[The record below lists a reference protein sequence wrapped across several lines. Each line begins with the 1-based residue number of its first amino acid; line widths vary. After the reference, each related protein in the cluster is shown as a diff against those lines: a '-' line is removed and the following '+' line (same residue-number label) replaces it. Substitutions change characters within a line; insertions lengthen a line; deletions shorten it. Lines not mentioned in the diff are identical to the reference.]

1 MYWLLRVRSLSLAS
15 LTLCCMTRRVTLVK
29 TPHIHCVPRNLNLLR
44 ARSLPL
50 ASLKC
55 QTFALSCSIGMRTGE
70 TKLLSGLFSA
80 SYTNRHSIFA
90 VFGVYKAVMKPPSSP
105 IPPPALQLSSTSLS
119 ELASLHAS
127 PDSTCCNMMSDSSSS
142 CSWLVLSVGLLLLLL
157 KSAFLPW
164 RGSEQKQLV
173 TRLRGQ

>member
-90 VFGVYKAVMKPPSSP
+90 VFGVYKAVMKPP
-105 IPPPALQLSSTSLS
+105 LQLSSASLS